1 MPSGMIRNLTELYQ
15 YRALLIALSM
25 RELKAR
31 YRASVLGFLWTFL
44 NPTLNMLVYVL
55 VFKLLMKN
63 STPNYAYLLFSG
75 LLPWIFFASSVMGA
89 TSSISDRKDLLT
101 KVRFPAQVLPATVVL
116 TNLINFLLSLP
127 LLLALGLFFGVMP
140 TWHMIFLVPVVLV
153 QTFFTLAVSYLFA
166 ALNVAFRDL
175 QHIVANVVQMLFF
188 LTPVLWDLK
197 AAPAVF
203 GLTQQESQQLI
214 LTVNPMASIISSW
227 RDIFYGVCGNTGTVA
242 EPIWL
247 CQQRMPDWQPLLSVA
262 AVSVVVMWISTNVFE
277 RRREEFAELV

>member
-1 MPSGMIRNLTELYQ
+1 MHRAFTCPAMIRNLTELYQ

-55 VFKLLMKN
+55 VFGMVMRA
-63 STPNYAYLLFSG
+63 SVPNYAYYLFTG
-75 LLPWIFFASSVMGA
+75 LLPWLYFSSSVLGG

-127 LLLALGLFFGVMP
+127 LLLGLGLFFGVMP
-140 TWHMIFLVPVVLV
+140 SWHIVFLVPVLLV
-153 QTFFTLAVSYLFA
+153 QTFFILAVTYLFA

-175 QHIVANVVQMLFF
+175 QHIVGNLIQMAFF

-197 AAPAVF
+197 SAPAI
-203 GLTQQESQQLI
+203 GSLTKEESQQLL
-214 LTVNPMASIISSW
+214 LTFNPMASVVASY
-227 RDIFYGVCGNTGTVA
+227 RDIFY
-242 EPIWL
+242 E
-247 CQQRMPDWQPLLSVA
+247 QRLPNWQPLLSVA
-262 AVSVVVMWISTNVFE
+262 ALSVVLMWISTNVFE

>member
-1 MPSGMIRNLTELYQ
+1 MIRNLTELYQ

-55 VFKLLMKN
+55 VFGMVLR
-63 STPNYAYLLFSG
+63 SSVPNYAYYLFTG
-75 LLPWIFFASSVMGA
+75 LLPWIFFSSSLMGG
-89 TSSISDRKDLLT
+89 TSSISDRRDLLT

-127 LLLALGLFFGVMP
+127 LLLGLGLFFGVLP
-140 TWHMIFLVPVVLV
+140 SWHMVFLVPVLLV
-153 QTFFTLAVSYLFA
+153 QTFFTLALTYFFA

-175 QHIVANVVQMLFF
+175 QHIVTNLIQMAFF

-197 AAPAVF
+197 SIPAMA
-203 GLTQQESQQLI
+203 GLTREQTQELVMR
-214 LTVNPMASIISSW
+214 VNPMASVVGSW
-227 RDIFYGVCGNTGTVA
+227 RAIFY
-242 EPIWL
+242 E
-247 CQQRMPDWQPLLSVA
+247 QRVPDWQPLLTVA
-262 AVSVVVMWISTNVFE
+262 ALSLVVMWISTWVFE